1 MLTDSYFSTIISSVA
16 DDTLFDLY
24 EAISNVIDLQAGSV
38 SAENLQLLRDADP
51 EFDDACTLS
60 VLVSSELNHRHLFD
74 I

>member
-24 EAISNVIDLQAGSV
+24 EAISNVIDLQAGSI
-38 SAENLQLLRDADP
+38 SAESLQLFRDADP

-60 VLVSSELNHRHLFD
+60 VLVSSEMNHRHLFD
-74 I
+74 N

>member
-24 EAISNVIDLQAGSV
+24 EAISNVIDMQAGSI
-38 SAENLQLLRDADP
+38 SAENLQLFRDADP

-60 VLVSSELNHRHLFD
+60 LLVSSEMNHRHLFD